1 MINII
6 KAYISYI
13 IIVKLGMWYDNT
25 KVKYYKFKYRL
36 QNRHNSFK
44 SYVKDKDINLDELE
58 ILHNCPICNQD
69 YLEFNEICDCSKS
82 DLPF

>member
-1 MINII
+1 MYNII

-13 IIVKLGMWYDNT
+13 IIVKLSIWYDNT
-25 KVKYYKFKYRL
+25 IVKYYKLKYKL

-58 ILHNCPICNQD
+58 ILNNCPICNQD
-69 YLEFNEICDCSKS
+69 YLECDEICDCGKS